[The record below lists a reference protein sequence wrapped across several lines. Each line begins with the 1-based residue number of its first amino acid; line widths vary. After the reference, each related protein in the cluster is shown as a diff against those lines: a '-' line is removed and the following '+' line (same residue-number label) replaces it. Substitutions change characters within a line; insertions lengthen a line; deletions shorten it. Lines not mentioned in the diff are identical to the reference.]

1 MKWPDLEVLH
11 LIAAHGSLAGAG
23 RALGIRHTTV
33 GRRLDALERA
43 TGAKLVDRLPRGVSL
58 TAAGRALASLA
69 ADVDELM
76 VAADRQLRG
85 ERQQIAGTVVVTAPP
100 MIANDIVAP
109 GLAPLLARHPGLV
122 VTLSASSF
130 PLSLMRNES
139 DIALRLGD
147 PTEMSLIARRVGTV
161 RLGLY
166 ATPAIAAAPPATWR
180 FVSYGDELAHLP
192 HHRWFADVIG
202 TRAVALR
209 TNDTYAQ
216 QRAAI
221 AGAGIAMLPAALAEG
236 VAGLVRLDGFD
247 PPPRPLWLL
256 VHPDIRR
263 SVAVGAVIDHLVDLL
278 ATDPH
283 LAR

>member
-256 VHPDIRR
+256 GHPDIRR